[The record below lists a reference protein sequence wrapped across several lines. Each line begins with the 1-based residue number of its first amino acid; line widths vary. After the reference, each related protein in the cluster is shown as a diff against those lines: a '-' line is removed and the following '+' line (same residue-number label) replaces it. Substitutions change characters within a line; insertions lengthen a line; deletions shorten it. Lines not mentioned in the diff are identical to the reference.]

1 MSNRKGE
8 NLIRLVTA
16 RLLVMFLAMAM
27 VFTMMPVAD
36 YVFAADETSTAVFSV
51 SGDDL
56 VTSLS
61 YDSIKTLKNDENIK
75 PLIKEGVVFRTLNSS
90 NTEGSATVTG
100 VTVEDL
106 LKLAGF
112 KDGKELDTVT
122 ATAED
127 GYSKTYTADQ
137 ILKEDLQGN
146 KAMFVWDDGGEKVQE
161 MAVGQFAADE
171 QNKKLWVAGNTITLT
186 VTAKD
191 AGSSGTDPS
200 SDGDKKPD
208 TKPEGPVLSVVGDD
222 LSAQLSYESIKIL
235 KNDENVKPFIKEDV
249 VFHTLNSKET
259 EEDFTVT
266 GVTIEDLINLAGI
279 KDGKELDSVLIE
291 ADDGYNTTY
300 TADMIIN
307 ADIQGNK
314 AMFIWSENGEKVQK
328 TAIGQFAEGE
338 MNKGKWVKGETI
350 KITVTAKDVPAP
362 IVPSVKR
369 PGKVTIKSVTSKKTS
384 VTLKW
389 KKVSGAKGYV
399 VYRSTKKSSGFKA
412 VKTFK
417 KGSTVKFTNK
427 KLKKNKTYYY
437 KIRAYKLNSKGK
449 KVFGKYSKVKKIRTK
464 K

>member
-1 MSNRKGE
+1 MNNRKGE

-36 YVFAADETSTAVFSV
+36 YAFAADAADYQPALTITGPDGTVSEYKTVKDVLDKFTEGEDTESFGAALKGVYSKKLLSGYDDDCVVTVQTQDNYTGALNASSKTVKELKELKGILAYEEDGKAYDPTSDELNKKGNKLYEGYFVWFVGKDADGNVMKDKWVNRITISAAGGGSSNSEPEKTVDVLSI

-56 VTSLS
+56 VKPLN
-61 YDSIKTLKNDENIK
+61 YGSIKELKNDEDIK
-75 PLIKEGVVFRTLNSS
+75 PLIKEAKFTTLNSS
-90 NTEGSATVTG
+90 NTKEVFTVTG
-100 VTVEDL
+100 VTIEDL
-106 LKLAGF
+106 LTLAGF
-112 KDGKELDTVT
+112 KEGKELDTVI

-137 ILKEDLQGN
+137 ILN
-146 KAMFVWDDGGEKVQE
+146 
-161 MAVGQFAADE
+161 
-171 QNKKLWVAGNTITLT
+171 
-186 VTAKD
+186 
-191 AGSSGTDPS
+191 
-200 SDGDKKPD
+200 
-208 TKPEGPVLSVVGDD
+208 
-222 LSAQLSYESIKIL
+222 ES
-235 KNDENVKPFIKEDV
+235 
-249 VFHTLNSKET
+249 
-259 EEDFTVT
+259 
-266 GVTIEDLINLAGI
+266 
-279 KDGKELDSVLIE
+279 LD
-291 ADDGYNTTY
+291 
-300 TADMIIN
+300 
-307 ADIQGNK
+307 GNK
-314 AMFIWSENGEKVQK
+314 AMFIWDENGDKVQK
-328 TAIGQFAEGE
+328 IALGQFAEDE
-338 MNKGKWVKGETI
+338 QNRKLWVSGKESIT
-350 KITVTAKDVPAP
+350 ITVTAKDVPAP